1 MGKGRKKPC
10 NTAVYFRLDDKELA
24 EIDRK
29 AQALN
34 LTRSEFIRQSTE
46 KEKIIIVA
54 RDELRD
60 VKSELRKIGINV
72 NQIATLC
79 NMGKIQN
86 VDLSETSEALNN
98 IWKKIAAFRKQVQ
111 KINEQGG
118 GNSETHT

>member
-1 MGKGRKKPC
+1 MVKRKKHC

-46 KEKIIIVA
+46 RERTVIIG
-54 RDELRD
+54 RDELRE
-60 VKSELRKIGINV
+60 VKAELRKIGINV

-86 VDLSETSEALNN
+86 ADLSETNEALNK
-98 IWKKIAAFRKQVQ
+98 IWEKIYELRKQV
-111 KINEQGG
+111 KRINEQDGDS
-118 GNSETHT
+118 SEI

>member
-1 MGKGRKKPC
+1 MIIMVKRKKHC

-46 KEKIIIVA
+46 RERTVIIG
-54 RDELRD
+54 RDELRE
-60 VKSELRKIGINV
+60 VKAELRKIGINV

-86 VDLSETSEALNN
+86 ADLSETNEALN
-98 IWKKIAAFRKQVQ
+98 KIREKIYELRKQV
-111 KINEQGG
+111 KRINEQDGDS
-118 GNSETHT
+118 SEI

>member
-1 MGKGRKKPC
+1 MAKRKKPC
-10 NTAVYFRLDDKELA
+10 NTAVYFKLDDKELA

-46 KEKIIIVA
+46 RERTVIIA
-54 RDELRD
+54 RDELRE

-79 NMGKIQN
+79 NMGKIESA
-86 VDLSETSEALNN
+86 DLSETNEALDKV
-98 IWKKIAAFRKQVQ
+98 WKKIHELRKQVQ
-111 KINEQGG
+111 KINEQDG
-118 GNSETHT
+118 GNSEI